1 MLLQSRKGKRFV
13 STSIQ
18 EENLCMGEILIL
30 AGENKALAK
39 LMKKYKEGDI

>member
-1 MLLQSRKGKRFV
+1 
-13 STSIQ
+13 
-18 EENLCMGEILIL
+18 MGEILIL